1 MPTSGDKS
9 FTQTRNQIIYDAF
22 QHLGVYGIG
31 RTISSEDMAFA
42 VSTFNKMIKSWSTM
56 GLHLWCKTEAVLYL
70 SQYTRD
76 YRLGNGVGTARSSD
90 IGGTTSTRLEAAA
103 AIGAT
108 SLTVNST
115 TGMTVGDN
123 IGIVVDD
130 KTLLWYTISTI
141 PTSTTLTI
149 NSALTIAANNNALVF
164 TYTEKA
170 YKPLRIISARLV
182 GGIDLG
188 STNTR
193 SEILLNPTAYQT
205 SFEMPSKTSNGRPV
219 QYTYMPSLTDGMLY
233 LWPRPDDCSYR
244 IEYTYERLLDDV
256 NTAADNID
264 FPSEW
269 EEPATFQLAIRLG
282 PAFGKDMKVLQTL
295 GPMAEGMLDALK
307 SWDSEITT
315 VSIMPDL
322 GEY

>member
-1 MPTSGDKS
+1 MATSGSKS
-9 FTQTRNQIIYDAF
+9 FSQTRDQLINDAF
-22 QHLGVYGIG
+22 QYLGIYGIG
-31 RTISSEDMAFA
+31 RTISAEDMAFA
-42 VSTFNKMIKSWSTM
+42 VSTLNKMIKTWSTM

-76 YRLGNGVGTARSSD
+76 YKLGNGTGTARSSD
-90 IGGTTSTRLEAAA
+90 IDGTTSTKLTAAA

-108 SLTVNST
+108 ALTVYST

-123 IGIVVDD
+123 IGIVVDN

-149 NSALTIAANNNALVF
+149 NSALTIAASSGALVF
-164 TYTEKA
+164 TYTSKA

-193 SEILLNPTAYQT
+193 SEILLNPTPYQT

-219 QYTYMPSLTDGMLY
+219 QYTYLPNLSDGMMY

-244 IEYTYERLLDDV
+244 IEYTYERVLEDL
-256 NTAADNID
+256 NTASDD
-264 FPSEW
+264 FDLPPEW
-269 EEPATFQLAIRLG
+269 DEPITLNLAARLG
-282 PAFGKDMKVLQTL
+282 PAFGKDNKVLQTI
-295 GPMAEGMLDALK
+295 GPMASGMLDNLK

-315 VSIMPDL
+315 VSMFPDL
-322 GEY
+322 EEY